1 MFSALLQVITLDIF
15 EIPFLQVLRNEF
27 SDFETRPNALVTSY
41 QLKGVFKLVL
51 SSLGE
56 SRLVFMC

>member
-1 MFSALLQVITLDIF
+1 MITLDIF